1 MHIFCIAFIADFCR
15 TLDFYKH
22 VQNNCNFNLKT
33 YNRKSHAWNLQ
44 LVIIGKNKALP
55 SFYWEKLIKV

>member
-1 MHIFCIAFIADFCR
+1 MHIFCIAFIADFCS

-22 VQNNCNFNLKT
+22 VQNNCNFTLKT

-55 SFYWEKLIKV
+55 SFY